1 MSNNICIF
9 LLDNS
14 SNIIEEIAIKKPI
27 TYQQLLIA
35 IKTKIKQLP
44 QNFYI
49 FSYHSNNKQIIIN
62 NNEKYKLSNNILF
75 ISQNQ
80 KDGLNSS
87 IYSEIYNKL
96 SDKEKEILDEKF
108 NCFICDEN
116 IKEEKPLFCYICQKI
131 FHNKCLEKWDK
142 NRKAQNENLSCPNCR
157 TKLPLEQWKQKI
169 DFEDSRLY
177 AAETLIKLNKYNNYI
192 EKTCILFKEILK
204 KLNIINSLINSKIN
218 HKLIDLINVLSFK
231 VNDPPI
237 NNISNIILEELNIL
251 EIYIKNINRLNIN
264 LNKEK
269 EKSLNEKND
278 INKKI
283 IQYKNEI
290 ELIYVTSFK
299 GDQTIFGKDFVNI
312 NKYNI
317 ELIINGKK
325 SDLVH
330 SYNLKYGKNIIKLI
344 IKNKLTNL
352 KGMFCGCKSLK
363 NIEQLQYL
371 DVKEVNNLSDI
382 FDGCTFLSDINP
394 LQYWDVSNCE
404 VFSNMFSKCSS
415 LINIIP
421 IQNWDV
427 SKAVS
432 LAGMFSKCSALSN
445 IKPLQNWN
453 VLKCKNFSY
462 MFDGCKILSNI
473 FPLENWNILKGEQF
487 LFIFD
492 ECPLINIEQI
502 KKWILIN
509 DKFKYYYDKYK

>member
-1 MSNNICIF
+1 M
-9 LLDNS
+9 
-14 SNIIEEIAIKKPI
+14 
-27 TYQQLLIA
+27 
-35 IKTKIKQLP
+35 
-44 QNFYI
+44 
-49 FSYHSNNKQIIIN
+49 
-62 NNEKYKLSNNILF
+62 
-75 ISQNQ
+75 
-80 KDGLNSS
+80 
-87 IYSEIYNKL
+87 
-96 SDKEKEILDEKF
+96 
-108 NCFICDEN
+108 
-116 IKEEKPLFCYICQKI
+116 
-131 FHNKCLEKWDK
+131 
-142 NRKAQNENLSCPNCR
+142 
-157 TKLPLEQWKQKI
+157 
-169 DFEDSRLY
+169 
-177 AAETLIKLNKYNNYI
+177 
-192 EKTCILFKEILK
+192 
-204 KLNIINSLINSKIN
+204 
-218 HKLIDLINVLSFK
+218 
-231 VNDPPI
+231 
-237 NNISNIILEELNIL
+237 NIL